1 MEEKAESLL
10 LSLNGTVKPSFPYS
24 INMSWGITYI
34 NIFEFSVANHKF
46 DVEEIWLV
54 LSVFTFD

>member
-10 LSLNGTVKPSFPYS
+10 LSLNGTVKTSFPYS

-34 NIFEFSVANHKF
+34 NIFEFLVANHEF
-46 DVEEIWLV
+46 DFERIWLI
-54 LSVFTFD
+54 LSVFPFD